1 MFHCPG
7 QVTGQAQHDNG
18 MAKWRSSKSPV
29 NRDLNCI
36 FSKLQGGRGW
46 VKIRYQLCCRLRSP
60 CGCFQQLSVRKLRCT
75 VRVHCSRTRLKW
87 DDGVGYTDKTCS
99 HTFHFKMVARLIC
112 IINMLLIF
120 PNCSD
125 TGWWEEI
132 RKPNLPSARI
142 YLNIIRDTSVIIL
155 NCSQLFHIKRKYFI

>member
-1 MFHCPG
+1 MTLDHVPLTGSGHGSGPARQWNG
-7 QVTGQAQHDNG
+7 QVEEQQVSGESRFELYFFQIAG
-18 MAKWRSSKSPV
+18 RE
-29 NRDLNCI
+29 
-36 FSKLQGGRGW
+36 GGGL
-46 VKIRYQLCCRLRSP
+46 IRYQLCCRLRSP

-87 DDGVGYTDKTCS
+87 DDGGGYTDKTCS

-125 TGWWEEI
+125 TG
-132 RKPNLPSARI
+132 
-142 YLNIIRDTSVIIL
+142 
-155 NCSQLFHIKRKYFI
+155 